1 MKNQITHK
9 QKRKSA
15 WDSEKNR
22 FFDKII
28 ELKLA
33 SNANQIEKFL
43 QDSVQGREYAKFV
56 FTRSLS
62 EAMELIA
69 AYGEINGITRLE
81 LANTN
86 LHVIISEL
94 IETEEKAQQ
103 LKVIPKL
110 IKKISDLGAL
120 IELPP
125 LITKESDFNCL
136 VFF

>member
-1 MKNQITHK
+1 MKN
-9 QKRKSA
+9 
-15 WDSEKNR
+15 
-22 FFDKII
+22 FYKIC
-28 ELKLA
+28 
-33 SNANQIEKFL
+33 S
-43 QDSVQGREYAKFV
+43 GREYAKFV

-103 LKVIPKL
+103 LKSNSETN
-110 IKKISDLGAL
+110 KKISDLSAL

-125 LITKESDFNCL
+125 LIAKESDFNCFSL
-136 VFF
+136 FR